1 METRPRDATDG
12 KNPTREDA
20 GESLAPMDASGDKP
34 RGNSGVWGNVAL
46 VAVLAVVG
54 LAGVAVL
61 FRLLV
66 FTGKLVLF
74 AGVGALTVW
83 GILRLVR
90 ALRKP

>member
-1 METRPRDATDG
+1 MDTRTRDATDG
-12 KNPTREDA
+12 KRPTRESE
-20 GESLAPMDASGDKP
+20 GESLGALQAPGENAQGGSGIL
-34 RGNSGVWGNVAL
+34 GNIAL

-54 LAGVAVL
+54 LAGLAVL

-74 AGVGALTVW
+74 AGIGAAAVW
-83 GILRLVR
+83 GVLRLVR